1 MQYAHDGVTIRCKYK
16 TIQLWVCVR
25 HKTNPKDN
33 TVGMSPRSLSAPN
46 ADFDGDAL
54 YLLSIKEMVTV
65 LDCMKIHPISTLL
78 GGEGGKLYPAVKM
91 TAEEAIAGHG
101 WLIDGMT
108 KSIAEYRK
116 MSESA

>member
-1 MQYAHDGVTIRCKYK
+1 
-16 TIQLWVCVR
+16 
-25 HKTNPKDN
+25 
-33 TVGMSPRSLSAPN
+33 
-46 ADFDGDAL
+46 L
-54 YLLSIKEMVTV
+54 YLLSLKEMATV

-108 KSIAEYRK
+108 KSIAEYK
-116 MSESA
+116 KAASA